1 MITTLLFDLDG
12 TLLPMDTEVFTKH
25 YFSLLVQKLAPYGY
39 EAKPLIGAVLA
50 CIEAMA
56 VNDGSVTNEEAFWNC
71 FASLLGEQTREQIPV
86 FEDFY
91 ANEFQQIKVS
101 CGYNPMAKQVI
112 ELAKQKGLRT
122 ILATNPIF
130 PSIATESRIRWAGLQ
145 PEDFELYTTYED
157 QYYCKPNVRYY
168 EEILKAKN
176 LKPEECMMIG
186 NDVVEDLVAAEL
198 GIRVFLLT
206 DCLINKKQ
214 ADISEWEHG
223 GFPELY
229 RIIECASARR

>member
-1 MITTLLFDLDG
+1 MRSRRDSARSW
-12 TLLPMDTEVFTKH
+12 LP
-25 YFSLLVQKLAPYGY
+25 
-39 EAKPLIGAVLA
+39 
-50 CIEAMA
+50 
-56 VNDGSVTNEEAFWNC
+56 
-71 FASLLGEQTREQIPV
+71 TRS
-86 FEDFY
+86 FRL
-91 ANEFQQIKVS
+91 S
-101 CGYNPMAKQVI
+101 
-112 ELAKQKGLRT
+112 RR
-122 ILATNPIF
+122 
-130 PSIATESRIRWAGLQ
+130 ESRIRWAGLQ

-198 GIRVFLLT
+198 GTAVFLLT

-229 RIIECASARR
+229 RIIECASAHR

>member
-50 CIEAMA
+50 GIEAMA

-91 ANEFQQIKVS
+91 ANEFQQVKVS
-101 CGYNPMAKQVI
+101 
-112 ELAKQKGLRT
+112 
-122 ILATNPIF
+122 
-130 PSIATESRIRWAGLQ
+130 
-145 PEDFELYTTYED
+145 
-157 QYYCKPNVRYY
+157 
-168 EEILKAKN
+168 
-176 LKPEECMMIG
+176 
-186 NDVVEDLVAAEL
+186 
-198 GIRVFLLT
+198 
-206 DCLINKKQ
+206 
-214 ADISEWEHG
+214 
-223 GFPELY
+223 
-229 RIIECASARR
+229 

>member
-1 MITTLLFDLDG
+1 
-12 TLLPMDTEVFTKH
+12 
-25 YFSLLVQKLAPYGY
+25 
-39 EAKPLIGAVLA
+39 
-50 CIEAMA
+50 
-56 VNDGSVTNEEAFWNC
+56 
-71 FASLLGEQTREQIPV
+71 
-86 FEDFY
+86 
-91 ANEFQQIKVS
+91 
-101 CGYNPMAKQVI
+101 MAKQVI

-168 EEILKAKN
+168 EEILKTKN

-206 DCLINKKQ
+206 DCLINRNGN
-214 ADISEWEHG
+214 DISRYPSG
-223 GFPELY
+223 GFTELLQY
-229 RIIECASARR
+229 VRSL